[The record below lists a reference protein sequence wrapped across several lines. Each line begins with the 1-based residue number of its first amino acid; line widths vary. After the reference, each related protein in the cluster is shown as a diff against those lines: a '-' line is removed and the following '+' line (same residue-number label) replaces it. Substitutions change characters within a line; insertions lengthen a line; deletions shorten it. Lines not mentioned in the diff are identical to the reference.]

1 MVRIPRR
8 GKPRYLKADDVED
21 GDLATIIEPP
31 QIQDAEDSKFG
42 KERTIITI
50 KFHRTKE
57 IHRLGLNNTSNDRLV
72 DAYGED
78 GETWE
83 DKEIRFEKRLMN
95 VRGTDRYVLYASPSI
110 PASIQQNLTQP
121 EKPTVSAT
129 T

>member
-1 MVRIPRR
+1 MVKIPRR

-50 KFHRTKE
+50 NLHRTKG
-57 IHRLGLNNTSNDRLV
+57 IYRLGMNNTSNDRLV
-72 DAYGED
+72 DAYSED
-78 GETWE
+78 GETWI
-83 DKEIRFEKRLMN
+83 DKEVRFEKRLEN
-95 VRGTDRYVLYASPSI
+95 IRGTDRYVLYASPSM